1 MASIFGIAKRG
12 FGRALKRGKG
22 LRPSGTGAVKS
33 VKPGVGGLK
42 ASREAFEDLQKSSA
56 EGVKKFGRPHTTHV
70 ISKQGVKK
78 GKHLRSSKTGA
89 IKSVKPGVGGL
100 KASREAF
107 ENVQKS
113 SAEGV
118 RKFGRPHTT
127 KVISKQ
133 GVKKGFAG
141 ITKQAGDLE
150 RSRKKIIKKH
160 PHMEKQLKKV
170 KLD

>member
-1 MASIFGIAKRG
+1 MSVVGAALRG
-12 FGRALKRGKG
+12 FGKAL
-22 LRPSGTGAVKS
+22 
-33 VKPGVGGLK
+33 
-42 ASREAFEDLQKSSA
+42 
-56 EGVKKFGRPHTTHV
+56 
-70 ISKQGVKK
+70 KK

-127 KVISKQ
+127 KVISEQ
-133 GVKKGFAG
+133 GVKKGFPG
-141 ITKQAGDLE
+141 LTKQAGDITRLHKKLE
-150 RSRKKIIKKH
+150 KVTGRKIGDLKIPPGKK
-160 PHMEKQLKKV
+160 
-170 KLD
+170 